1 MDKKSLTDDIKR
13 LRAPQDFSPE
23 ELPEPTPLE
32 ELTEEE
38 LAPFPGGVLP
48 ETLEAF
54 LKPFSERLGV
64 RYDVPAMTALGLASG
79 LLAGRYKVKPDPLNP
94 AWEEGTNL
102 WVAIIAPT
110 GTKKS
115 AVLNTLAEPLYELE
129 QAFHEEFETKR
140 RIWELE
146 REAWKAKKPEERGP
160 EPEEPKPWRV
170 VVEDT
175 TKEALVRVLQT
186 NRGLVAVFDEL
197 KGLFASWQRVDRAAD
212 RAFWLKAY
220 SGGYHRE
227 DRMSRETS
235 PLREPTLA
243 VVGFIQPG
251 PFRQIVLKAM
261 EEGEEADGL
270 LQRFILVQG
279 GLTAWPEERPK
290 VESRAYHAYQVFM
303 KRLWREPTAPPVVLT
318 FDPEA
323 QKLWY
328 EWEDEVE
335 RGLRNED
342 LPEAWR
348 GYLGKRLGLTARL
361 AGVLSVLWGEE
372 GLISEDSLLRAMSL
386 VEWAEAHAK
395 RVWRRARIG
404 DVSTLTR
411 VALKLLERAKQG
423 GLPKEITA
431 RWLAKQGFAGVE
443 TSREASK
450 VLSALE
456 REGWLLRVPNP
467 RTATWAL
474 NPRLLTKAQA

>member
-1 MDKKSLTDDIKR
+1 MDKKSLTDELNR
-13 LRAPQDFSPE
+13 LRSPE
-23 ELPEPTPLE
+23 NLSPDDLPEPTPLE
-32 ELTEEE
+32 ELTGEE
-38 LAPFPGGVLP
+38 LPPFPGGVLP
-48 ETLEAF
+48 EALEGF
-54 LKPFSERLGV
+54 LKPFSERLAV
-64 RYDVPAMTALGLASG
+64 PYDVPAMTALGLASG
-79 LLAGRYKVKPDPLNP
+79 LLAGRYKVRPDPLNP
-94 AWEEGTNL
+94 PWEEGTNL
-102 WVAIIAPT
+102 WVAVIAPT

-115 AVLNTLAEPLYELE
+115 AVLNTLARPLYELE
-129 QAFHEEFETKR
+129 QAFHEDFEAKR
-140 RIWELE
+140 RVWELE

-170 VVEDT
+170 VVEDA
-175 TKEALVRVLQT
+175 TKEALVRVLQV

-235 PLREPTLA
+235 PLREPALA
-243 VVGFIQPG
+243 VVGFVQPG
-251 PFRQIVLKAM
+251 PFRQIVLKAL

-279 GLTAWPEERPK
+279 GLTAWPEKRPE
-290 VESRAYHAYQVFM
+290 VGSQAYHAYQAFM
-303 KRLWREPTAPPVVLT
+303 KGLWREPQAPPVVLT

-335 RGLRNED
+335 RELRNED

-361 AGVLSVLWGEE
+361 AGVLSVLWKEG
-372 GLISEDSLLRAMSL
+372 GLISEDSLLRAISL

-395 RVWRRARIG
+395 RVWRRARVG
-404 DVSTLTR
+404 DVSKLVR
-411 VALKLLERAKQG
+411 VAAKLLERARRG
-423 GLPKEITA
+423 TLPKELNP
-431 RWLAKQGFAGVE
+431 RWVVRQGFAGVE
-443 TSREASK
+443 TPKDAYKMLR
-450 VLSALE
+450 ALE
-456 REGWLLRVPNP
+456 REGWLLPVYHP
-467 RTATWAL
+467 RTPTWTL
-474 NPRLLTKAQA
+474 NPRLLTQAQA

>member
-1 MDKKSLTDDIKR
+1 MDKKSLTDDLKR
-13 LRAPQDFSPE
+13 LRASQDFFPE

-32 ELTEEE
+32 ELTGEEP
-38 LAPFPGGVLP
+38 APFPGGVLP
-48 ETLEAF
+48 EVLEAF
-54 LKPFSERLGV
+54 LKPFSEQLGI

-79 LLAGRYKVKPDPLNP
+79 LLAGRYKVRPDPRNP
-94 AWEEGTNL
+94 TWGEGINL

-110 GTKKS
+110 GNKKTP
-115 AVLNTLAEPLYELE
+115 VLKALAEPLYELE
-129 QAFHEEFETKR
+129 QAFHEEFEAKR

-160 EPEEPKPWRV
+160 EPKEPKPWQV

-175 TKEALVRVLQT
+175 TKEALVRALQV

-197 KGLFASWQRVDRAAD
+197 TSLFATWQMVNRVAD

-227 DRMSRETS
+227 DRMSRETTL
-235 PLREPTLA
+235 LREPALA
-243 VVGFIQPG
+243 VVGFVQPG
-251 PFRQIVLKAM
+251 PFRQIVLKAL
-261 EEGEEADGL
+261 EEGEGADGL

-279 GLTAWPEERPK
+279 GLTPWPEERPMI
-290 VESRAYHAYQVFM
+290 ESQVYHAYQVFM
-303 KRLWREPTAPPVVLT
+303 KGLWREPQAPPVALT

-335 RGLRNED
+335 REIRNED

-361 AGVLSVLWGEE
+361 AGVLSVLWGEK
-372 GLISEDSLLRAMSL
+372 GVISEDSLLRAISL
-386 VEWAEAHAK
+386 VEWAETHAK

-411 VALKLLERAKQG
+411 VASKLLERARQG
-423 GLPKEITA
+423 SLPKEITA
-431 RWLAKQGFAGVE
+431 RWLVRQGFAGLE